1 MPAIIVVSPG
11 CCGSGGRS
19 AGGCCRANNAE
30 ASAGLLYWPG
40 PGAPGPPPKRSAKL
54 APCSR
59 AASACTGLMAF
70 STLRDWPSGAAPM
83 PIICCTVEGPAP
95 RGPTVPG
102 IIFIPGSIGTW
113 PAVPGT
119 IVAPGPLGP
128 TLDASG
134 PAPMT
139 FICSKADWLLSREAT
154 ASAAAVAVGPGG
166 SSDALAED
174 TGLSALSVRAGDGT
188 PLAANSDGVARPPG
202 LYGLA

>member
-1 MPAIIVVSPG
+1 MGPDAAEYPGGGVAGPATAALGVVAAG
-11 CCGSGGRS
+11 VASG
-19 AGGCCRANNAE
+19 
-30 ASAGLLYWPG
+30 P
-40 PGAPGPPPKRSAKL
+40 APR
-54 APCSR
+54 
-59 AASACTGLMAF
+59 
-70 STLRDWPSGAAPM
+70 

-113 PAVPGT
+113 PAVPGI

-128 TLDASG
+128 ALDSICSKADWLLSRG
-134 PAPMT
+134 ATAPAPMPI
-139 FICSKADWLLSREAT
+139 ICSKADWLLSREAT
-154 ASAAAVAVGPGG
+154 ACAAAVAVGPGG

-174 TGLSALSVRAGDGT
+174 TGLSALSICAGDGT